1 MAIKSTRMHK
11 NDQSILQEVTE
22 ETESLTINL
31 RSLCYL
37 L

>member
-1 MAIKSTRMHK
+1 MATKSTRMHK
-11 NDQSILQEVTE
+11 KDQSILQQVTE